1 MSVMLAPFV
10 EVGLLRRFLER
21 IAGGFGHA
29 GTVYLLGETGHV
41 YQGWIPRAELIEIA
55 TEVAPQHRA
64 DMDRV
69 VATAADELGVE
80 VIDESPAELIP
91 LPAGHRQRHRELGPL
106 LDAISSGE
114 GEGEGAL
121 RLAHFDP
128 YSIAFRYIARG
139 DEPDY
144 HVVLHLLEKGWITLD
159 RLEAELEDLLPS
171 FSMTTIQQ
179 DPAEFRRKYHGLQQ
193 MWHAVR
199 AGTTHRPTEI

>member
-1 MSVMLAPFV
+1 MTVRVVPFV

-21 IAGGFGHA
+21 VAGGFEHA

-41 YQGWIPRAELIEIA
+41 FQGWIPRAELVEIA
-55 TEVAPQHRA
+55 TEVAPEHRA
-64 DMDRV
+64 EMDRI
-69 VATAADELGVE
+69 VAASADELGVE

-91 LPAGHRQRHRELGPL
+91 LPAGHRERHRDLGPL
-106 LDAISSGE
+106 LDAVGSGVSGE
-114 GEGEGAL
+114 DGGL

-128 YSIAFRYIARG
+128 YSMAFRYIARG

-144 HVVLHLLEKGWITLD
+144 HVVLHLLEQGWITME
-159 RLEAELEDLLPS
+159 RMQAELEVLLPS
-171 FSMTTIQQ
+171 FSMATIQQ